1 MSKRK
6 QASWESFKE
15 KISRKRS
22 GKKVENVPGTPEV
35 LTVQRL
41 SADVQGKCQKYSRIG
56 ALTMVPFH
64 GQEFSMANIKKACTT
79 HFKVPMY
86 MECDILAGERGPSYT
101 DVSQIKEWKV
111 LHVRFIE
118 RHCDEIANVDNECES
133 SEPMLP
139 STDFDSAMS
148 MQAVASRKPKVLVK
162 SRMPASVP
170 LSAMIN
176 LGKLIPPKP
185 SKDLIT
191 LVVEEFSVENKKWLD
206 PFEVRLAI
214 SKEKFASGGFRD
226 AYDCT
231 ALSGLKGRYVLKK
244 YQHDKVEDIVQLFGS
259 LEIHTRKIV
268 QMHCLAR
275 HFTLKLKNETPADF
289 GASFLYNKVY
299 YAQLDDQFIT
309 IEQYLDGD
317 FQKYVNNT
325 GEIIPHAGCDLALK
339 AEMFAHYTYVK
350 SQNRLMVLDIQGAD
364 YSLCDPEIASSQLVD
379 DNDNI
384 LFCNGNLSSQAIDTF
399 VSQHVCN
406 KFCKMLHEK

>member
-1 MSKRK
+1 
-6 QASWESFKE
+6 
-15 KISRKRS
+15 
-22 GKKVENVPGTPEV
+22 
-35 LTVQRL
+35 
-41 SADVQGKCQKYSRIG
+41 
-56 ALTMVPFH
+56 
-64 GQEFSMANIKKACTT
+64 MANIKKACTT
-79 HFKVPMY
+79 HFKVTKY

-101 DVSQIKEWKV
+101 DVSQIKDWKV

-118 RHCDEIANVDNECES
+118 RHSDEIVNVNNDCES
-133 SEPMLP
+133 TESVLP
-139 STDFDSAMS
+139 SAHFASGNCASAMS
-148 MQAVASRKPKVLVK
+148 MLAVASRKPEGLVK

-185 SKDLIT
+185 SKDLVT
-191 LVVEEFSVENKKWLD
+191 LHVEEFSIEEKTWLD

-214 SKEKFASGGFRD
+214 SKEKFASGGFRN

-244 YQHDKVEDIVQLFGS
+244 YQEDKVENIVELFGS

-268 QMHCLAR
+268 QMHSLAR
-275 HFTLKLKNETPADF
+275 HFTLKLENEIPAGF

-309 IEQYLDGD
+309 IEQYLSGD
-317 FQKYVNNT
+317 FQKYINNT
-325 GEIIPHAGCDLALK
+325 GEIIHRAGGDLALK
-339 AEMFAHYTYVK
+339 AEMFSHYTYVK
-350 SQNRLMVLDIQGAD
+350 SQNQLMVLDIQGAN

-406 KFCKMLHEK
+406 KFCKLLQLHEK